1 MKNKILTSVI
11 ITVLF
16 AILIVTSSFMIVINL
31 EQIKTVKEE
40 LRNINH
46 LISEL
51 DDITEISGNNY
62 ADLEKI
68 NDIKINDIKIN
79 NINVRV
85 TLIGNDGVVLYDN
98 EQKSDENHKDRIE
111 VKEALEKGEGYS
123 KRYSDTIKT
132 NLIYYAT
139 RLDNNFVIRSAA
151 PVNTITIFQKENIKY
166 CLVILALVITFSI
179 FLSLRLVKKI
189 IEPVK
194 ELESVTLKMTHGD
207 YKIRANVKTNDE
219 LGTLGNSFN
228 NMAEQLQIKIHEVIE
243 KQTKIESILKS
254 MESGVIAVD
263 NHNGVISINP
273 CAELLL
279 GIKKNI
285 VGQCLLDYINDYDIN
300 KFLQQE
306 EENDKEIKILH
317 PIERDF
323 KIKKS
328 EMFEGANNIGKVI
341 TFQDITDI
349 NRVELMRSQ
358 FVANV
363 SHELKTPLTSIK
375 GFAETLK
382 FVKDD
387 ETREKFLDI
396 IDKEA
401 DRLSRLINDILVL
414 SNIESN
420 LIADIDEFEPGSVI
434 EEVLNIMRK
443 IAINKSIKLEFKNN
457 NSERILGN
465 RDKFYQLGL
474 NLIEN
479 AIKYSKDTSG
489 QVEVFSYNKDEY
501 YCLMVKDNGIGIP
514 KEDISRIFERF
525 YRVDKSRKKGGTGLG
540 LAIVKHIV
548 KIFNGEIT
556 VKSEIGE
563 GTTFEV
569 KIPYI

>member
-1 MKNKILTSVI
+1 MKNKILSSVI

-16 AILIVTSSFMIVINL
+16 AALIVTSSFMILINL
-31 EQIKTVKEE
+31 EQIKSTKEE
-40 LRNINH
+40 LKNINY

-51 DDITEISGNNY
+51 NDVIDISQNDY
-62 ADLEKI
+62 ADLKRLNNVKI
-68 NDIKINDIKIN
+68 NEMD
-79 NINVRV
+79 VRF
-85 TLIGNDGVVLYDN
+85 TLIDNNGNVLYDN
-98 EQKSDENHKDRIE
+98 EQKSSENHKDRIE
-111 VKEALEKGEGYS
+111 IKEALEKGEGYS
-123 KRYSDTIKT
+123 KRYSKTIKA
-132 NLIYYAT
+132 NFIYYAT
-139 RLDNNFVIRSAA
+139 RLENNYVIRSSVT
-151 PVNTITIFQKENIKY
+151 VNTINILQKENIKY
-166 CLVILALVITFSI
+166 CLMILALVIPFSI

-189 IEPVK
+189 VDPVK
-194 ELESVTLKMTHGD
+194 ELESVTSKMANGD
-207 YKIRANVKTNDE
+207 YKIRANIKTNDE

-228 NMAEQLQIKIHEVIE
+228 NMAEQLQIKIYEVID
-243 KQTKIESILKS
+243 KQNKMESILKS

-263 NHNGVISINP
+263 NCNMVISINP
-273 CAELLL
+273 CAESLL
-279 GIKKNI
+279 GIKKSI
-285 VGQCLLDYINDYDIN
+285 VGECLLDYINDYHIS
-300 KFLQQE
+300 KFIQQE
-306 EENDKEIKILH
+306 EESDKEIKILH

-328 EMFEGANNIGKVI
+328 EMIDGMEGIGKVI
-341 TFQDITDI
+341 TFQDVTDI
-349 NRVELMRSQ
+349 NRVALMRSQ

-401 DRLSRLINDILVL
+401 ERLSRLINDILVL

-420 LIADIDEFEPGSVI
+420 LIADMHEFEPGSVI

-443 IAINKSIKLEFKNN
+443 TAINKNIKLEFRNN
-457 NSERILGN
+457 NSSKRILGD

-489 QVEVFSYNKDEY
+489 QVEVLSYDKDGY
-501 YCLMVKDNGIGIP
+501 YCLEVKDDGIGIP

-548 KIFNGEIT
+548 KIFNGEIN
-556 VKSEIGE
+556 VKSKLGE

>member
-11 ITVLF
+11 VTVLF
-16 AILIVTSSFMIVINL
+16 AILIVTASFMTLINL
-31 EQIKTVKEE
+31 EQIKNVKAE
-40 LRNINH
+40 LRNINYFIAD
-46 LISEL
+46 LNDVADISV
-51 DDITEISGNNY
+51 NNY
-62 ADLEKI
+62 ADLEKLK
-68 NDIKINDIKIN
+68 NMKIN
-79 NINVRV
+79 NMNVRV
-85 TLIGNDGVVLYDN
+85 TLIDNDGVVLYDTD
-98 EQKSDENHKDRIE
+98 EKSSENHKERIE

-123 KRYSDTIKT
+123 KRYSDTVKS

-139 RLDNNFVIRSAA
+139 RLNNDFVIRSAV
-151 PVNTITIFQKENIKY
+151 PINMITILQKENIKY
-166 CLVILALVITFSI
+166 CLMILALVIIFSI
-179 FLSLRLVKKI
+179 VLSLRLVRKI
-189 IEPVK
+189 VEPVK
-194 ELESVTLKMTHGD
+194 ELESITLKMIHGD

-228 NMAEQLQIKIHEVIE
+228 NMAEQLQMKIREVVE

-254 MESGVIAVD
+254 MESAVIAVD
-263 NHNGVISINP
+263 KCNTVISINP
-273 CAELLL
+273 CAESLL

-285 VGQCLLDYINDYDIN
+285 VGECLLDYVSDYHINN
-300 KFLQQE
+300 FLQQKE
-306 EENDKEIKILH
+306 TDKEVKILH

-328 EMFEGANNIGKVI
+328 EMFDGTENIGKVI

-349 NRVELMRSQ
+349 NRIELMRSQ

-382 FVKDD
+382 FVKD
-387 ETREKFLDI
+387 EQTREKFLDI

-401 DRLSRLINDILVL
+401 ERLTRLINDILVL
-414 SNIESN
+414 SKIESN
-420 LIADIDEFEPGSVI
+420 LTVDMDEFEPSLVI

-443 IAINKSIKLEFKNN
+443 NAVNRNVKLEFKNSN
-457 NSERILGN
+457 IEHILGDK
-465 RDKFYQLGL
+465 DKFYQLGL

-479 AIKYSKDTSG
+479 AIKYSKDDSG
-489 QVEVFSYNKDEY
+489 QVEVLSYTKDEY
-501 YCLMVKDNGIGIP
+501 YCLQIKDNGIGIP

-548 KIFNGEIT
+548 KIFNGEIN
-556 VKSEIGE
+556 VKSELGC
-563 GTTFEV
+563 GTSFEV

>member
-1 MKNKILTSVI
+1 MIL
-11 ITVLF
+11 
-16 AILIVTSSFMIVINL
+16 INL
-31 EQIKTVKEE
+31 EQTKTTKEE
-40 LRNINH
+40 LRNFNY
-46 LISEL
+46 LISEIN
-51 DDITEISGNNY
+51 DVTDISEANY
-62 ADLEKI
+62 AKLEKLK
-68 NDIKINDIKIN
+68 NIKINDVDVRFTIIDN
-79 NINVRV
+79 N
-85 TLIGNDGVVLYDN
+85 GVVLYDS
-98 EQKSDENHKDRIE
+98 EQKSGENHKDRVE
-111 VKEALEKGEGYS
+111 VKEALENGEGYS
-123 KRYSDTIKT
+123 KRYSDTLKAD
-132 NLIYYAT
+132 LIYYAT
-139 RLDNNFVIRSAA
+139 RADKNFVIRSS
-151 PVNTITIFQKENIKY
+151 VSINTITIFQKENIKY
-166 CLVILALVITFSI
+166 CLGILVLVITFSI
-179 FLSLRLVKKI
+179 FLSLRLVRKI
-189 IEPVK
+189 VDPVK
-194 ELESVTLKMTHGD
+194 ELESVTLKMAHGD
-207 YKIRANVKTNDE
+207 YKIRADIKTNDE

-228 NMAEQLQIKIHEVIE
+228 NMADQLQMKIHEVIE

-263 NHNGVISINP
+263 NHNNVISINP
-273 CAELLL
+273 CAEVLL

-285 VGQCLLDYINDYDIN
+285 VGLCLLDYVNDYDIS
-300 KFLQQE
+300 KFLQQKE
-306 EENDKEIKILH
+306 ESDREIKILH

-328 EMFEGANNIGKVI
+328 EMLDGVDNIGEVI
-341 TFQDITDI
+341 TFQDITDM

-401 DRLSRLINDILVL
+401 ERLSRLINDILVL
-414 SNIESN
+414 SKIESN
-420 LIADIDEFEPGSVI
+420 LVLDMYEFEPGLVI
-434 EEVLNIMRK
+434 EEVLNIVRK
-443 IAINKSIKLEFKNN
+443 AAINKNIKLEFKNDN
-457 NSERILGN
+457 KEHILGDK
-465 RDKFYQLGL
+465 DKFYQLGL

-479 AIKYSKDTSG
+479 AIKYSKDISG
-489 QVEVFSYNKDEY
+489 RVEVLSFSKDGYYN
-501 YCLMVKDNGIGIP
+501 LIVKDNGIGIP
-514 KEDISRIFERF
+514 KEDILRIFERF

-548 KIFNGEIT
+548 KIFNGEIN

>member
-1 MKNKILTSVI
+1 MKNKILSSVI

-16 AILIVTSSFMIVINL
+16 AVLIVASSFMVLINF
-31 EQIKTVKEE
+31 EQIKSTKEE
-40 LRNINH
+40 LKNINY

-51 DDITEISGNNY
+51 NDVTDISQNDY
-62 ADLEKI
+62 ADLKRLNNVKI
-68 NDIKINDIKIN
+68 NEM
-79 NINVRV
+79 NVRF
-85 TLIGNDGVVLYDN
+85 TLVDDNGNVLYDN
-98 EQKSDENHKDRIE
+98 EQKSSENHKDRIE
-111 VKEALEKGEGYS
+111 IREALEKGEGYS
-123 KRYSDTIKT
+123 ERYSKTIKA

-139 RLDNNFVIRSAA
+139 RIENNYVIRSSVT
-151 PVNTITIFQKENIKY
+151 VNTINILQKENIKY
-166 CLVILALVITFSI
+166 CLIILALVVPFSI

-189 IEPVK
+189 VDPVK
-194 ELESVTLKMTHGD
+194 ELESVTSKMAHGD
-207 YKIRANVKTNDE
+207 YKIRANIKTNDE

-228 NMAEQLQIKIHEVIE
+228 NMAEQLQIKIHEVID
-243 KQTKIESILKS
+243 KQNKMESILKS

-263 NHNGVISINP
+263 NCNMVISINP
-273 CAELLL
+273 CAESLL

-285 VGQCLLDYINDYDIN
+285 VGECLLDYINDYDIS
-300 KFLQQE
+300 KFIQQE
-306 EENDKEIKILH
+306 EESDIEIKILH

-328 EMFEGANNIGKVI
+328 EMIDGMEGIGKVI
-341 TFQDITDI
+341 TFQDVTDI
-349 NRVELMRSQ
+349 NRVALIRSQ

-401 DRLSRLINDILVL
+401 ERLSRLINDILVL

-420 LIADIDEFEPGSVI
+420 LIADMHEFEPGSVI

-443 IAINKSIKLEFKNN
+443 TAINKNIKLEFRND
-457 NSERILGN
+457 NSERILGD

-479 AIKYSKDTSG
+479 AIKYSKDASG
-489 QVEVFSYNKDEY
+489 QVEVLSYNKDGY
-501 YCLMVKDNGIGIP
+501 YCLEVRDNGIGIP
-514 KEDISRIFERF
+514 QEDISRIFERF

-548 KIFNGEIT
+548 KIFNGEIN
-556 VKSEIGE
+556 VKSKLEE
-563 GTTFEV
+563 GTIFEV

>member
-16 AILIVTSSFMIVINL
+16 ALLIVASSFITIINL
-31 EQIKTVKEE
+31 EQIKNTKEQ
-40 LRNINH
+40 LRNINL

-51 DDITEISGNNY
+51 NDVTDISRNDYEELKALNNT
-62 ADLEKI
+62 KI
-68 NDIKINDIKIN
+68 NSID
-79 NINVRV
+79 VRF
-85 TLIGNDGVVLYDN
+85 TLIDNNGVVLYDN
-98 EQKSDENHKDRIE
+98 EQKSNENHKDREE
-111 VKEALEKGEGYS
+111 VKKAMETGEGYS
-123 KRYSDTIKT
+123 KRYSETIKSD
-132 NLIYYAT
+132 LIYYPN
-139 RLDNNFVIRSAA
+139 RLNNNFVIRSS
-151 PVNTITIFQKENIKY
+151 VSINSVTIILKENIKY
-166 CLVILALVITFSI
+166 CFGILLVVMPFSL

-189 IEPVK
+189 VDPVK

-207 YKIRANVKTNDE
+207 YKIRANINTSDE

-228 NMAEQLQIKIHEVIE
+228 NMAEQLQIKIREVIDN
-243 KQTKIESILKS
+243 QNKIESILKS

-263 NHNGVISINP
+263 NCNMVISINP
-273 CAELLL
+273 CAESLL

-285 VGQCLLDYINDYDIN
+285 VGECLLDHIKDYDII
-300 KFLQQE
+300 KFLEQDDV
-306 EENDKEIKILH
+306 NDKEIKIRH

-328 EMFEGANNIGKVI
+328 AMVDGMEGVGKVI

-401 DRLSRLINDILVL
+401 ERLSRLINDILVL

-420 LIADIDEFEPGSVI
+420 LAVDMHEFEPGSVI
-434 EEVLNIMRK
+434 EEVINIMRK
-443 IAINKSIKLEFKNN
+443 TAINKNIKLEFKD
-457 NSERILGN
+457 NSNEKIFGD
-465 RDKFYQLGL
+465 RDKFHQLAL

-489 QVEVFSYNKDEY
+489 KVEVLSYNEDKY
-501 YCLMVKDNGIGIP
+501 YCLRVKDNGLGIP

-548 KIFNGEIT
+548 KIFNGEIY
-556 VKSEIGE
+556 VKSELGV
-563 GTTFEV
+563 GTCFEV
-569 KIPYI
+569 KIPYL

>member
-16 AILIVTSSFMIVINL
+16 ALLIVASSFITIINL
-31 EQIKTVKEE
+31 EQIKNTKEQ
-40 LRNINH
+40 LRNINL

-51 DDITEISGNNY
+51 NDVTDISR
-62 ADLEKI
+62 
-68 NDIKINDIKIN
+68 NDYEELKALSNIKINGID
-79 NINVRV
+79 VRF
-85 TLIGNDGVVLYDN
+85 TLIDDDGVVLYDN
-98 EQKSDENHKDRIE
+98 EQKSNENHKDREE
-111 VKEALEKGEGYS
+111 VKKAMETGEGYS
-123 KRYSDTIKT
+123 KRYSETIKSD
-132 NLIYYAT
+132 LIYYAT
-139 RLDNNFVIRSAA
+139 RLNNNFVIRSS
-151 PVNTITIFQKENIKY
+151 VSINSVTIILKENIKY
-166 CLVILALVITFSI
+166 CFGILLVVMPFSL

-189 IEPVK
+189 VDPVK

-207 YKIRANVKTNDE
+207 YKIRANISTNDE

-228 NMAEQLQIKIHEVIE
+228 NMAEQLQIKIREVIDN
-243 KQTKIESILKS
+243 QNKIESILKS

-263 NHNGVISINP
+263 NCNMVISINP
-273 CAELLL
+273 CAESLL

-285 VGQCLLDYINDYDIN
+285 VGEYLLDHIKDYDII
-300 KFLQQE
+300 KFLEQDDV
-306 EENDKEIKILH
+306 NDKEIKIRH

-328 EMFEGANNIGKVI
+328 DMVDGMEGVGKVI

-401 DRLSRLINDILVL
+401 ERLSRLINDILVL

-420 LIADIDEFEPGSVI
+420 LAVDMHEFEPGSVI
-434 EEVLNIMRK
+434 EEVINIMRK
-443 IAINKSIKLEFKNN
+443 TAINKNIKLEFKD
-457 NSERILGN
+457 NSNEKIFGD
-465 RDKFYQLGL
+465 RDKFHQLAL

-489 QVEVFSYNKDEY
+489 KVEVLSYNEDKY
-501 YCLMVKDNGIGIP
+501 YCLRVKDNGIGIP

-548 KIFNGEIT
+548 KIFNGEIY
-556 VKSEIGE
+556 VKSELGV
-563 GTTFEV
+563 GTCFEV
-569 KIPYI
+569 KIPYL

>member
-16 AILIVTSSFMIVINL
+16 ALLIVASSFITIINL
-31 EQIKTVKEE
+31 EQIKNTKEQ
-40 LRNINH
+40 LRNIN
-46 LISEL
+46 LLVSEL
-51 DDITEISGNNY
+51 NDVTVISRNDYEELKALNN
-62 ADLEKI
+62 
-68 NDIKINDIKIN
+68 IKINS
-79 NINVRV
+79 INVRF
-85 TLIGNDGVVLYDN
+85 TLIDDNGAVLYDN
-98 EQKSDENHKDRIE
+98 EQKSNENHKDREE
-111 VKEALEKGEGYS
+111 VKKAMETGEGYS
-123 KRYSDTIKT
+123 KRYSETIKSD
-132 NLIYYAT
+132 LIYYAT
-139 RLDNNFVIRSAA
+139 RLNNNFVIRSS
-151 PVNTITIFQKENIKY
+151 VSINSVTILLKENIKY
-166 CLVILALVITFSI
+166 CLGILLVVMPFSL

-189 IEPVK
+189 VDPVK

-207 YKIRANVKTNDE
+207 YKIRANISTNDE

-228 NMAEQLQIKIHEVIE
+228 NMAEQLQIKIREVIDN
-243 KQTKIESILKS
+243 QNKIESILKS

-263 NHNGVISINP
+263 NCNMVISINP
-273 CAELLL
+273 CAESLL

-285 VGQCLLDYINDYDIN
+285 VGEYLLDHIKDYDII
-300 KFLQQE
+300 KFLEQDDV
-306 EENDKEIKILH
+306 NDKEIKIRH

-328 EMFEGANNIGKVI
+328 DMVDGMEGVGKVI

-401 DRLSRLINDILVL
+401 ERLSRLINDILVL

-420 LIADIDEFEPGSVI
+420 LAVDMHEFEPGSVI
-434 EEVLNIMRK
+434 EEVINIIRK
-443 IAINKSIKLEFKNN
+443 TAINKNIKLEFKDNN
-457 NSERILGN
+457 NEKIFGD
-465 RDKFYQLGL
+465 RDKFHQLAL

-479 AIKYSKDTSG
+479 AIKYSKDISG
-489 QVEVFSYNKDEY
+489 KVEVLSYNEDKY
-501 YCLMVKDNGIGIP
+501 YCLRVKDNGIGIP

-548 KIFNGEIT
+548 KVFNGEIY
-556 VKSEIGE
+556 VKSELGV
-563 GTTFEV
+563 GTCFEV
-569 KIPYI
+569 KIPYL

>member
-16 AILIVTSSFMIVINL
+16 ALLIVASSFITIINL
-31 EQIKTVKEE
+31 EQIKNTKEQ
-40 LRNINH
+40 LRNIN
-46 LISEL
+46 LLVSEL
-51 DDITEISGNNY
+51 NDVTDISRNDYEELKALNNT
-62 ADLEKI
+62 KI
-68 NDIKINDIKIN
+68 NGID
-79 NINVRV
+79 VRF
-85 TLIGNDGVVLYDN
+85 TLIDDSGVVLYDN
-98 EQKSDENHKDRIE
+98 EQKSSENHRDREE
-111 VKEALEKGEGYS
+111 VKKAMETGEGYS
-123 KRYSDTIKT
+123 KRYSETIKSD
-132 NLIYYAT
+132 LIYYAT
-139 RLDNNFVIRSAA
+139 RLNNNFVIRSS
-151 PVNTITIFQKENIKY
+151 VSINSVTIILKENIKY
-166 CLVILALVITFSI
+166 CFGILLVVMPFSL

-189 IEPVK
+189 IDPVK

-207 YKIRANVKTNDE
+207 YKIRANINTNDE

-228 NMAEQLQIKIHEVIE
+228 NMAEQLQIKIREVIDN
-243 KQTKIESILKS
+243 QNKIESILKS

-263 NHNGVISINP
+263 NCNMVISINP
-273 CAELLL
+273 CAESLL

-285 VGQCLLDYINDYDIN
+285 VGECLLDHIKDYDIIR
-300 KFLQQE
+300 FLEQDDV
-306 EENDKEIKILH
+306 NDKEIKIRH

-328 EMFEGANNIGKVI
+328 AMVDGMEGVGKVI

-401 DRLSRLINDILVL
+401 ERLSRLINDILVL

-420 LIADIDEFEPGSVI
+420 LAVDMHEFEPGSVI
-434 EEVLNIMRK
+434 EEVINIMRK
-443 IAINKSIKLEFKNN
+443 TAINKNIKLEFKD
-457 NSERILGN
+457 NSNEKIFGD
-465 RDKFYQLGL
+465 RDKFHQLAL

-489 QVEVFSYNKDEY
+489 KVEVLSYNEDKY
-501 YCLMVKDNGIGIP
+501 YCLRVKDNGLGIP

-548 KIFNGEIT
+548 KIFNGEIY
-556 VKSEIGE
+556 VKSELGV
-563 GTTFEV
+563 GTCFEV
-569 KIPYI
+569 KIPYL

>member
-16 AILIVTSSFMIVINL
+16 AILIVASSFIMIINF
-31 EQIKTVKEE
+31 EQIKNTKEE
-40 LRNINH
+40 LKNINY
-46 LISEL
+46 LVSE
-51 DDITEISGNNY
+51 INNVTELSKNDY
-62 ADLEKI
+62 EALKDL
-68 NDIKINDIKIN
+68 NDIKINGIN
-79 NINVRV
+79 IRI
-85 TLIGNDGVVLYDN
+85 TLIDKNGVVLYDN
-98 EQKSDENHKDRIE
+98 EQLSDENHKEREE
-111 VKEALEKGEGYS
+111 VKSAFETGEGYS
-123 KRYSDTIKT
+123 KRYSATIKA

-139 RLDNNFVIRSAA
+139 KLNDNSIIRSS
-151 PVNTITIFQKENIKY
+151 VSVYTITLLQKENIMY
-166 CLVILALVITFSI
+166 GFGILALAIPFSI

-189 IEPVK
+189 INPVK

-207 YKIRANVKTNDE
+207 YEIRANINTNDE
-219 LGTLGNSFN
+219 LGTLGSTFN
-228 NMAEQLQIKIHEVIE
+228 NMADQLQIKIHEVID
-243 KQTKIESILKS
+243 KQNRIESILKS
-254 MESGVIAVD
+254 MESGVVAVD
-263 NHNGVISINP
+263 NQDRVISINP
-273 CAELLL
+273 CAEILL

-285 VGQCLLDYINDYDIN
+285 IGEYLLDYVNDYDIN
-300 KFLQQE
+300 HFLQQE
-306 EENDKEIKILH
+306 DEKDKEIKMLH
-317 PIERDF
+317 PMERDF

-328 EMFEGANNIGKVI
+328 EMFDETESIGKVI

-382 FVKDD
+382 YVKDD

-420 LIADIDEFEPGSVI
+420 LAVDMHEFKPSSVI
-434 EEVLNIMRK
+434 EEVLNILRK
-443 IAINKSIKLEFKNN
+443 TAINKNIKLEFKNDN
-457 NSERILGN
+457 NENIIGDK
-465 RDKFYQLGL
+465 DKFYQLVL
-474 NLIEN
+474 NLVEN
-479 AIKYSKDTSG
+479 AIKYSKDSSG
-489 QVEVFSYNKDEY
+489 KVEIVSYTDEKN
-501 YCLMVKDNGIGIP
+501 YCLKVKDNGIGIP

-548 KIFNGEIT
+548 KVFNGEIT
-556 VKSEIGE
+556 VKSELKE

-569 KIPYI
+569 KIPYM

>member
-16 AILIVTSSFMIVINL
+16 ALLIVASSFITIINL
-31 EQIKTVKEE
+31 EQIKNTKEQ
-40 LRNINH
+40 LRNIN
-46 LISEL
+46 LLVSEL
-51 DDITEISGNNY
+51 NDVTDISRNDYEELKALNNT
-62 ADLEKI
+62 KI
-68 NDIKINDIKIN
+68 NGID
-79 NINVRV
+79 VRF
-85 TLIGNDGVVLYDN
+85 TLIDDNGVVLYDN
-98 EQKSDENHKDRIE
+98 EQKSSENHRDREE
-111 VKEALEKGEGYS
+111 VKKAMETGEGYS
-123 KRYSDTIKT
+123 KRYSETIKSD
-132 NLIYYAT
+132 LIYYAT
-139 RLDNNFVIRSAA
+139 RLNNNFVIRSS
-151 PVNTITIFQKENIKY
+151 VSINSVTIILKENIKY
-166 CLVILALVITFSI
+166 CFGILLVVMPFSL

-189 IEPVK
+189 VDPVK

-207 YKIRANVKTNDE
+207 YKIRANINTNDE

-228 NMAEQLQIKIHEVIE
+228 NMAEQLQIKIREVIDN
-243 KQTKIESILKS
+243 QNKIESILKS

-263 NHNGVISINP
+263 NCNMVISINP
-273 CAELLL
+273 CAESLL

-285 VGQCLLDYINDYDIN
+285 VGECLLDHIKDYDIIR
-300 KFLQQE
+300 FLEQDDV
-306 EENDKEIKILH
+306 NDKEIKIRH

-328 EMFEGANNIGKVI
+328 AMVDGMEGVGKVI

-401 DRLSRLINDILVL
+401 ERLSRLINDILVL

-420 LIADIDEFEPGSVI
+420 LAVDMHEFEPGSVI
-434 EEVLNIMRK
+434 EEVINIMRK
-443 IAINKSIKLEFKNN
+443 TAINKNIKLEFKD
-457 NSERILGN
+457 NSNEKIFGD
-465 RDKFYQLGL
+465 RDKFHQLAL

-479 AIKYSKDTSG
+479 AIKYSKDTAG
-489 QVEVFSYNKDEY
+489 KVEVLSYNEDKY
-501 YCLMVKDNGIGIP
+501 YCLRVKDNGLGIP

-548 KIFNGEIT
+548 KIFNGEIY
-556 VKSEIGE
+556 VKSELGV
-563 GTTFEV
+563 GTCFEV
-569 KIPYI
+569 KIPYL

>member
-16 AILIVTSSFMIVINL
+16 ALLIVASSFITIINL
-31 EQIKTVKEE
+31 EQIKNTKEQ
-40 LRNINH
+40 LRNINL

-51 DDITEISGNNY
+51 NDVTVISRNDYEELKALNN
-62 ADLEKI
+62 
-68 NDIKINDIKIN
+68 IKINS
-79 NINVRV
+79 INVRF
-85 TLIGNDGVVLYDN
+85 TLIDDNGAVLYDN
-98 EQKSDENHKDRIE
+98 EQKSNENHKDREE
-111 VKEALEKGEGYS
+111 VKKAMETGEGYS
-123 KRYSDTIKT
+123 KRYSETIKSD
-132 NLIYYAT
+132 LIYYAT
-139 RLDNNFVIRSAA
+139 RLNNNFVIRSS
-151 PVNTITIFQKENIKY
+151 VSINSVTILLKENIKY
-166 CLVILALVITFSI
+166 CLGILLVVMPFSL

-189 IEPVK
+189 VDPVK

-207 YKIRANVKTNDE
+207 YKIRANISTNDE

-228 NMAEQLQIKIHEVIE
+228 NMAEQLQIKIREVIDN
-243 KQTKIESILKS
+243 QNKIESILKS

-263 NHNGVISINP
+263 NCNMVISINP
-273 CAELLL
+273 CAESLL

-285 VGQCLLDYINDYDIN
+285 VGEYLLDHIKDYDII
-300 KFLQQE
+300 KFLEQDDV
-306 EENDKEIKILH
+306 NDKEIKIRH

-328 EMFEGANNIGKVI
+328 DMVDGMEGVGKVI

-401 DRLSRLINDILVL
+401 ERLSRLINDILVL

-420 LIADIDEFEPGSVI
+420 LAVDMHEFEPGSVI
-434 EEVLNIMRK
+434 EEVINIMRK
-443 IAINKSIKLEFKNN
+443 TAINKNIKLEFKD
-457 NSERILGN
+457 NSNEKIFGD
-465 RDKFYQLGL
+465 RDKFHQLAL

-489 QVEVFSYNKDEY
+489 KVEVLSYNEDKY
-501 YCLMVKDNGIGIP
+501 YCLRVKDNGIGIP

-548 KIFNGEIT
+548 KIFNGEIY
-556 VKSEIGE
+556 VKSELGV
-563 GTTFEV
+563 GTCFEV
-569 KIPYI
+569 KIPYL

>member
-16 AILIVTSSFMIVINL
+16 AILIVTSSFMILVNL
-31 EQIKTVKEE
+31 EEIKNTKEE
-40 LRNINH
+40 LRNTNY

-51 DDITEISGNNY
+51 NDVTDISQNDY
-62 ADLEKI
+62 ADLKKINNVKI
-68 NDIKINDIKIN
+68 NDI
-79 NINVRV
+79 NVRF
-85 TLIGNDGVVLYDN
+85 TLIDNNGVVLYDN
-98 EQKSDENHKDRIE
+98 EEKSSENHKNRIE

-123 KRYSDTIKT
+123 KRYSDTIKA
-132 NLIYYAT
+132 NFLYYAT
-139 RLDNNFVIRSAA
+139 RLNNNFVIRSSV
-151 PVNTITIFQKENIKY
+151 PIYTITILQKENIKY
-166 CLVILALVITFSI
+166 CLIILALVIIFSI

-189 IEPVK
+189 VEPVK
-194 ELESVTLKMTHGD
+194 ELEDVTLKMTQGD
-207 YKIRANVKTNDE
+207 YKIRANIKTNDE

-263 NHNGVISINP
+263 NHNSVISINP

-285 VGQCLLDYINDYDIN
+285 VGECLLDYVNDYDIN
-300 KFLQQE
+300 KFLEQE
-306 EENDKEIKILH
+306 EKSDKEIKILH

-328 EMFEGANNIGKVI
+328 EMFDGVDNIGKVI

-382 FVKDD
+382 FVKDE

-401 DRLSRLINDILVL
+401 ERLSRLINDILVL

-420 LIADIDEFEPGSVI
+420 LVADMDEFEPGSVI

-443 IAINKSIKLEFKNN
+443 IAINKNIKLEFKND
-457 NSERILGN
+457 NSEYILGDK
-465 RDKFYQLGL
+465 DKFYQLGL

-479 AIKYSKDTSG
+479 AIKYSKDIAG
-489 QVEVFSYNKDEY
+489 LVEVFSYSKDGY
-501 YCLMVKDNGIGIP
+501 YCLTVKDNGIGIP

-548 KIFNGEIT
+548 ITFNGEIN
-556 VKSEIGE
+556 VKSELGE

>member
-16 AILIVTSSFMIVINL
+16 AILIVTSSFMILINL
-31 EQIKTVKEE
+31 EEIKNTKEE
-40 LRNINH
+40 LRNINY

-51 DDITEISGNNY
+51 NDVTDISQNDYEDLKKLNNV
-62 ADLEKI
+62 
-68 NDIKINDIKIN
+68 KIN
-79 NINVRV
+79 NINVRF
-85 TLIGNDGVVLYDN
+85 TLIDNNGIVLYDN
-98 EQKSDENHKDRIE
+98 EEKSSENHKDRIE
-111 VKEALEKGEGYS
+111 IKEALEKGEGYS
-123 KRYSDTIKT
+123 KRYSNTIKA
-132 NLIYYAT
+132 NFLYYAT
-139 RLDNNFVIRSAA
+139 RLDNNFVIRSSV
-151 PVNTITIFQKENIKY
+151 PIYTITILQKENIMY
-166 CLVILALVITFSI
+166 CLLILALVITGSI
-179 FLSLRLVKKI
+179 FLSLRLVRKI

-194 ELESVTLKMTHGD
+194 ELESVTLKMTQGD
-207 YKIRANVKTNDE
+207 YKIRADVKTNDE

-228 NMAEQLQIKIHEVIE
+228 NMADQLQIKIHEVVE

-263 NHNGVISINP
+263 THNKVISINP

-279 GIKKNI
+279 NIKKSI
-285 VGQCLLDYINDYDIN
+285 VGECLLDYVNDYDIN
-300 KFLQQE
+300 KFLVQE
-306 EENDKEIKILH
+306 KENDKEIKILH

-328 EMFEGANNIGKVI
+328 EMLDGVENIGKVI

-382 FVKDD
+382 FVKDE

-401 DRLSRLINDILVL
+401 ERLSRLINDILVL
-414 SNIESN
+414 SSIESN
-420 LIADIDEFEPGSVI
+420 LIADVDEFEPELVI

-443 IAINKSIKLEFKNN
+443 IAINRNIKLEFKNN
-457 NSERILGN
+457 NSKYILGD

-489 QVEVFSYNKDEY
+489 QVEVLSYNKDEY
-501 YCLMVKDNGIGIP
+501 YCLIVKDNGIGIP
-514 KEDISRIFERF
+514 KEDIPRIFERF

-548 KIFNGEIT
+548 KIFNGEIN

-563 GTTFEV
+563 GTIFEV
-569 KIPYI
+569 KIPYV

>member
-16 AILIVTSSFMIVINL
+16 ALLIVASSFITIINL
-31 EQIKTVKEE
+31 EQIKNTKEQ
-40 LRNINH
+40 LRNIN
-46 LISEL
+46 LLVSEL
-51 DDITEISGNNY
+51 NDVTDISRNDYEELKALNNT
-62 ADLEKI
+62 KI
-68 NDIKINDIKIN
+68 NGID
-79 NINVRV
+79 VRF
-85 TLIGNDGVVLYDN
+85 TLIDDSGVVLYDN
-98 EQKSDENHKDRIE
+98 EQKSSENHRDREE
-111 VKEALEKGEGYS
+111 VKKAMETGEGYS
-123 KRYSDTIKT
+123 KRYSETIKSD
-132 NLIYYAT
+132 LIYYAT
-139 RLDNNFVIRSAA
+139 RLNNNFVIRSS
-151 PVNTITIFQKENIKY
+151 VSINSVTIILKENIKY
-166 CLVILALVITFSI
+166 CFGILLVVMPFSL

-189 IEPVK
+189 VDPVK

-207 YKIRANVKTNDE
+207 YKIRANINTNDE

-228 NMAEQLQIKIHEVIE
+228 NMAEQLQIKIREVIDN
-243 KQTKIESILKS
+243 QNKIESILKS

-263 NHNGVISINP
+263 NCNMVISINP
-273 CAELLL
+273 CAESLL

-285 VGQCLLDYINDYDIN
+285 VGECLLDYIKDYDII
-300 KFLQQE
+300 KFLEQDDV
-306 EENDKEIKILH
+306 NDKEIKIRH

-328 EMFEGANNIGKVI
+328 AMVDGMEGVGKVI

-382 FVKDD
+382 FVKDN

-401 DRLSRLINDILVL
+401 ERLSRLINDILVL

-420 LIADIDEFEPGSVI
+420 LAVDMHEFVPGSVI
-434 EEVLNIMRK
+434 EEVINIMRK
-443 IAINKSIKLEFKNN
+443 TAINKNIKLEFKD
-457 NSERILGN
+457 NSNEKIFGD
-465 RDKFYQLGL
+465 RDKFHQLVL

-479 AIKYSKDTSG
+479 AIKYSKDVSG
-489 QVEVFSYNKDEY
+489 KVEVLSYNEDRY
-501 YCLMVKDNGIGIP
+501 YCLRVKDNGIGIP

-548 KIFNGEIT
+548 KIFNGDIY
-556 VKSEIGE
+556 VKSELGV
-563 GTTFEV
+563 GTCFEV
-569 KIPYI
+569 KIPYL

>member
-1 MKNKILTSVI
+1 MKNKILSSVI

-16 AILIVTSSFMIVINL
+16 AVLIVTSSFMILINL
-31 EQIKTVKEE
+31 EQIKSTKEE
-40 LRNINH
+40 LKNINY

-51 DDITEISGNNY
+51 NDVTDISQNDY
-62 ADLEKI
+62 ADLKRLNNVKI
-68 NDIKINDIKIN
+68 NEMDI
-79 NINVRV
+79 RF
-85 TLIGNDGVVLYDN
+85 TLIDDSGNVIYDN
-98 EQKSDENHKDRIE
+98 EQKSSENHKDRIE
-111 VKEALEKGEGYS
+111 IREALEKGEGYS
-123 KRYSDTIKT
+123 ERYSKTIKA

-139 RLDNNFVIRSAA
+139 RLENNYVIRSSVT
-151 PVNTITIFQKENIKY
+151 VNTINILQKENIKY
-166 CLVILALVITFSI
+166 CLMILALVIPFSI

-189 IEPVK
+189 VDPVK
-194 ELESVTLKMTHGD
+194 ELESVTSKMAHGD
-207 YKIRANVKTNDE
+207 YKIRTNIKTNDE
-219 LGTLGNSFN
+219 LGILGNSFN
-228 NMAEQLQIKIHEVIE
+228 NMAEQLQIKIHEVID
-243 KQTKIESILKS
+243 KQNKMESILKS

-263 NHNGVISINP
+263 NCNMVISINP
-273 CAELLL
+273 CAESLL
-279 GIKKNI
+279 GIKKSI
-285 VGQCLLDYINDYDIN
+285 VGECLLDYINDYDIS
-300 KFLQQE
+300 KFIQQE
-306 EENDKEIKILH
+306 EESDKEIKILH

-328 EMFEGANNIGKVI
+328 EMIDGMEGIGKVI
-341 TFQDITDI
+341 TFQDVTDI
-349 NRVELMRSQ
+349 NRVALMRSQ

-401 DRLSRLINDILVL
+401 ERLSRLINDILVL

-420 LIADIDEFEPGSVI
+420 LIADMHEFEPGSVI

-443 IAINKSIKLEFKNN
+443 TAINKNIKLEFSNN
-457 NSERILGN
+457 NNNKILGD

-479 AIKYSKDTSG
+479 AIKYSKDISG
-489 QVEVFSYNKDEY
+489 QVEVLSYNKDGY
-501 YCLMVKDNGIGIP
+501 YCLEVRDDGIGIP

-548 KIFNGEIT
+548 KIFNGEIN
-556 VKSEIGE
+556 VKSKLGE

>member
-16 AILIVTSSFMIVINL
+16 AIIIVAFSFMVLINL
-31 EQIKTVKEE
+31 EQVKNTKEE
-40 LRNINH
+40 LRNVNY

-51 DDITEISGNNY
+51 YNVKDISQNDYEDLKRLNN
-62 ADLEKI
+62 
-68 NDIKINDIKIN
+68 IKINDM
-79 NINVRV
+79 NVRF
-85 TLIGNDGVVLYDN
+85 TLIDNNGVVLYDN
-98 EQKSDENHKDRIE
+98 EQKSSENHKERIE
-111 VKEALEKGEGYS
+111 VKEALDNGEGYS
-123 KRYSDTIKT
+123 TRYSDTIKA

-139 RLDNNFVIRSAA
+139 RLDDNFVIRSA
-151 PVNTITIFQKENIKY
+151 VSINIITILQKENIKY
-166 CLVILALVITFSI
+166 CLLILVLVITLSI
-179 FLSLRLVKKI
+179 FLSLRLVRKI
-189 IEPVK
+189 VEPVK

-219 LGTLGNSFN
+219 LGTLANSFN
-228 NMAEQLQIKIHEVIE
+228 NMAGQLQIKIREVIE
-243 KQTKIESILKS
+243 KQTKIELILKS
-254 MESGVIAVD
+254 MENGVVAVD
-263 NHNGVISINP
+263 NHNNVISINP
-273 CAELLL
+273 CAESLL
-279 GIKKNI
+279 GIRKNI
-285 VGQCLLDYINDYDIN
+285 VGQCLLDYVNDYDIN

-306 EENDKEIKILH
+306 DDDDKEIKILH

-328 EMFEGANNIGKVI
+328 EMIDGIDSIGKVI
-341 TFQDITDI
+341 IFQDITDI

-401 DRLSRLINDILVL
+401 ERLTRLINDILVL

-420 LIADIDEFEPGSVI
+420 LIADVDEFEPSSVI

-443 IAINKSIKLEFKNN
+443 SAVNRNVKLEFKNN
-457 NSERILGN
+457 NNERILGD

-489 QVEVFSYNKDEY
+489 QVEVLSYNEDGY
-501 YCLMVKDNGIGIP
+501 YCLIVQDNGIGIP
-514 KEDISRIFERF
+514 REDISRIFERF

-548 KIFNGEIT
+548 KIFNGEIN
-556 VKSEIGE
+556 VKSELGE
-563 GTTFEV
+563 GTIFKV
-569 KIPYI
+569 RIPYI

>member
-11 ITVLF
+11 ITVIF
-16 AILIVTSSFMIVINL
+16 ALLIVASSFITIINL
-31 EQIKTVKEE
+31 EQIKNTKEQ
-40 LRNINH
+40 LRNINL

-51 DDITEISGNNY
+51 NDVTDISRNDYEELKALNNT
-62 ADLEKI
+62 KI
-68 NDIKINDIKIN
+68 NGID
-79 NINVRV
+79 VRF
-85 TLIGNDGVVLYDN
+85 TLIDDNGVVLYDN
-98 EQKSDENHKDRIE
+98 EQKSDENHKDREE
-111 VKEALEKGEGYS
+111 VKKAMETGEGYS
-123 KRYSDTIKT
+123 KRYSETIKSD
-132 NLIYYAT
+132 LIYCAT
-139 RLDNNFVIRSAA
+139 RINNNFVIRSS
-151 PVNTITIFQKENIKY
+151 VSINSVTILLKENVKY
-166 CLVILALVITFSI
+166 CLGILLVVMPFSL

-189 IEPVK
+189 VDPVK

-207 YKIRANVKTNDE
+207 YEIRANINTNDE

-228 NMAEQLQIKIHEVIE
+228 NMAEQLQIKIREVIDN
-243 KQTKIESILKS
+243 QNKIESILKS

-263 NHNGVISINP
+263 NCNMVISINP
-273 CAELLL
+273 CAESLL

-285 VGQCLLDYINDYDIN
+285 VGECLLDHIKDYDII
-300 KFLQQE
+300 KFLEQDDV
-306 EENDKEIKILH
+306 NDKEIKIRH

-328 EMFEGANNIGKVI
+328 AMVDGMEGVGKVI

-401 DRLSRLINDILVL
+401 ERLSRLINDILVL

-420 LIADIDEFEPGSVI
+420 LAVDMHEFVPGSVI
-434 EEVLNIMRK
+434 EEVINIMRK
-443 IAINKSIKLEFKNN
+443 TAINKNIKLEFKD
-457 NSERILGN
+457 NSNEKIFGD
-465 RDKFYQLGL
+465 RDKFHQLAL

-479 AIKYSKDTSG
+479 AIKYSKDASG
-489 QVEVFSYNKDEY
+489 KVEVLSYDEDRY
-501 YCLMVKDNGIGIP
+501 YCLRVKDNGIGIP

-548 KIFNGEIT
+548 KIFNGEIY
-556 VKSEIGE
+556 VKSELGV
-563 GTTFEV
+563 GTCFEV
-569 KIPYI
+569 KIPYL

>member
-16 AILIVTSSFMIVINL
+16 ALLIVASSFITIINL
-31 EQIKTVKEE
+31 EQIKNTKEQ
-40 LRNINH
+40 LRNIN
-46 LISEL
+46 LLVSEL
-51 DDITEISGNNY
+51 NDVTDISRNDYEELKALNNT
-62 ADLEKI
+62 KI
-68 NDIKINDIKIN
+68 NGID
-79 NINVRV
+79 VRF
-85 TLIGNDGVVLYDN
+85 TLIDDSGVVLYDN
-98 EQKSDENHKDRIE
+98 EQKSSENHRDREE
-111 VKEALEKGEGYS
+111 VKKAMETGEGYS
-123 KRYSDTIKT
+123 KRYSETIKSD
-132 NLIYYAT
+132 LIYYAT
-139 RLDNNFVIRSAA
+139 RLNNNFVIRSS
-151 PVNTITIFQKENIKY
+151 VSINSVTIILKENIKY
-166 CLVILALVITFSI
+166 CFGILLVVMPFSL

-189 IEPVK
+189 VDPVK

-207 YKIRANVKTNDE
+207 YKIRANINTNDE

-228 NMAEQLQIKIHEVIE
+228 NMAEQLQIKIREVIDN
-243 KQTKIESILKS
+243 QNKIESILKS

-263 NHNGVISINP
+263 NCNMVISINP
-273 CAELLL
+273 CAESLL

-285 VGQCLLDYINDYDIN
+285 VGECLLDHIKDYDIIR
-300 KFLQQE
+300 FLEQDDV
-306 EENDKEIKILH
+306 NDKEIKIRH

-328 EMFEGANNIGKVI
+328 AMVDGMEGVGKVI

-401 DRLSRLINDILVL
+401 ERLSRLINDILVL

-420 LIADIDEFEPGSVI
+420 LAVDMHEFEPGSVI
-434 EEVLNIMRK
+434 EEVINIMRK
-443 IAINKSIKLEFKNN
+443 TAINKNIKLEFKD
-457 NSERILGN
+457 NSNEKIFGD
-465 RDKFYQLGL
+465 RDKFHQLAL

-489 QVEVFSYNKDEY
+489 KVEVLSYNEDKY
-501 YCLMVKDNGIGIP
+501 YCLRVKDNGLGIP

-548 KIFNGEIT
+548 KIFNGEIY
-556 VKSEIGE
+556 VKSELGV
-563 GTTFEV
+563 GTCFEV
-569 KIPYI
+569 KIPYL

>member
-16 AILIVTSSFMIVINL
+16 ALLIVASSFITIINL
-31 EQIKTVKEE
+31 EQIKNTKEQ
-40 LRNINH
+40 LRNINS

-51 DDITEISGNNY
+51 NDVTDISRNDYEELKALNNT
-62 ADLEKI
+62 KI
-68 NDIKINDIKIN
+68 NSID
-79 NINVRV
+79 VRF
-85 TLIGNDGVVLYDN
+85 TLIDNDGVVLYDN
-98 EQKSDENHKDRIE
+98 EQKSDENHKDREE
-111 VKEALEKGEGYS
+111 VKKAMETGEGYS
-123 KRYSDTIKT
+123 KRYSETIKSY
-132 NLIYYAT
+132 LIYYAT
-139 RLDNNFVIRSAA
+139 RLNNNFVIRSS
-151 PVNTITIFQKENIKY
+151 VSINSVTILLKENIKY
-166 CLVILALVITFSI
+166 CLGILLVVMPFSL

-189 IEPVK
+189 VDPVK

-207 YKIRANVKTNDE
+207 YKIRANISTNDE

-228 NMAEQLQIKIHEVIE
+228 NMAEQLQIKIREVIDN
-243 KQTKIESILKS
+243 QNKIESILKS

-263 NHNGVISINP
+263 NCNMVISINP
-273 CAELLL
+273 CAESLL

-285 VGQCLLDYINDYDIN
+285 VGEYLLDHIKDYDII
-300 KFLQQE
+300 KFLEQDDV
-306 EENDKEIKILH
+306 NDKEIKIRH

-328 EMFEGANNIGKVI
+328 DMVDGMEGVGKVI

-401 DRLSRLINDILVL
+401 ERLSRLINDILVL

-420 LIADIDEFEPGSVI
+420 LAVDMHEFEPGSVI
-434 EEVLNIMRK
+434 EEVINIIRK
-443 IAINKSIKLEFKNN
+443 TAINKNIKLEFKDNN
-457 NSERILGN
+457 NEKIFGD
-465 RDKFYQLGL
+465 RDKFHQLAL

-489 QVEVFSYNKDEY
+489 KVEVLSYNEDKY
-501 YCLMVKDNGIGIP
+501 YCLRVKDNGIGIP

-548 KIFNGEIT
+548 KIFNGEIY
-556 VKSEIGE
+556 VKSELGV
-563 GTTFEV
+563 GTCFEV
-569 KIPYI
+569 KIPYL

>member
-1 MKNKILTSVI
+1 MRNKILTSVI

-16 AILIVTSSFMIVINL
+16 ALLIVASSFITIINL
-31 EQIKTVKEE
+31 EQIKNTKEQ
-40 LRNINH
+40 LRNINL

-51 DDITEISGNNY
+51 NDVTDISRNDYEELKALSNT
-62 ADLEKI
+62 KI
-68 NDIKINDIKIN
+68 NSID
-79 NINVRV
+79 VRF
-85 TLIGNDGVVLYDN
+85 TLIDDNGVVLYDN
-98 EQKSDENHKDRIE
+98 EQKSNENHKDREE
-111 VKEALEKGEGYS
+111 VKKAMETGEGYS
-123 KRYSDTIKT
+123 KRYSETIKSD
-132 NLIYYAT
+132 LIYYAN
-139 RLDNNFVIRSAA
+139 RLNNNFVIRSS
-151 PVNTITIFQKENIKY
+151 VSINSVTIILKENIKY
-166 CLVILALVITFSI
+166 CLGILLVVMPFSL

-189 IEPVK
+189 VDPVK

-207 YKIRANVKTNDE
+207 YEIRANIKTNDE

-228 NMAEQLQIKIHEVIE
+228 NMAEQLQIKIREVIDN
-243 KQTKIESILKS
+243 QNKIESILKS

-263 NHNGVISINP
+263 NCNMVISINP
-273 CAELLL
+273 CAESLL

-285 VGQCLLDYINDYDIN
+285 VGECLLDYIKDYDII
-300 KFLQQE
+300 KFLEQDDVS
-306 EENDKEIKILH
+306 DKEIKIRH

-328 EMFEGANNIGKVI
+328 AMVDGMEGVGKVI

-401 DRLSRLINDILVL
+401 ERLSRLINDILVL

-420 LIADIDEFEPGSVI
+420 LAVDMHEFEPGSVI
-434 EEVLNIMRK
+434 EEVINIMRK
-443 IAINKSIKLEFKNN
+443 TAINKNIKLEFKDENN
-457 NSERILGN
+457 EKIFGD
-465 RDKFYQLGL
+465 RDKFHQLAL

-479 AIKYSKDTSG
+479 AIKYSKDASG
-489 QVEVFSYNKDEY
+489 KVEVLSYNEDKY
-501 YCLMVKDNGIGIP
+501 YCLRVKDNGIGIP
-514 KEDISRIFERF
+514 REDISRIFERF

-548 KIFNGEIT
+548 KIFNGDIY
-556 VKSEIGE
+556 VKSELGV
-563 GTTFEV
+563 GTCFEV
-569 KIPYI
+569 KIPYL

>member
-16 AILIVTSSFMIVINL
+16 ALLIVASSFITIINL
-31 EQIKTVKEE
+31 EQIKNTKEQ
-40 LRNINH
+40 LRNIN
-46 LISEL
+46 LLVSEL
-51 DDITEISGNNY
+51 NDVTDISRNDYEELKALNNT
-62 ADLEKI
+62 KI
-68 NDIKINDIKIN
+68 NGID
-79 NINVRV
+79 VRF
-85 TLIGNDGVVLYDN
+85 TLIDDNGVVLYDN
-98 EQKSDENHKDRIE
+98 EQKSSENHKDREE
-111 VKEALEKGEGYS
+111 VKKAMETGEGYS
-123 KRYSDTIKT
+123 KRYSETIKSD
-132 NLIYYAT
+132 LIYYAT
-139 RLDNNFVIRSAA
+139 RLNNNFVIRSS
-151 PVNTITIFQKENIKY
+151 VSINSVTIILKENIKY
-166 CLVILALVITFSI
+166 CFGILLVVMPFSL

-189 IEPVK
+189 VDPVK

-207 YKIRANVKTNDE
+207 YKIRANINTNDE

-228 NMAEQLQIKIHEVIE
+228 NMAEQLQIKIREVIDN
-243 KQTKIESILKS
+243 QNKIESILKS

-263 NHNGVISINP
+263 NCNMVISINP
-273 CAELLL
+273 CAESLL

-285 VGQCLLDYINDYDIN
+285 VGECLLDHIKDYDIIR
-300 KFLQQE
+300 FLEQDDV
-306 EENDKEIKILH
+306 NDKEIKIRH

-328 EMFEGANNIGKVI
+328 AMVDGMEGVGKVI

-401 DRLSRLINDILVL
+401 ERLSRLINDILVL

-420 LIADIDEFEPGSVI
+420 LAVDMHEFEPGSVI
-434 EEVLNIMRK
+434 EEVINIMRK
-443 IAINKSIKLEFKNN
+443 TAINKNIKLEFKD
-457 NSERILGN
+457 NSNEKIFGD
-465 RDKFYQLGL
+465 RDKFHQLAL

-489 QVEVFSYNKDEY
+489 KVEVLSYNEDKY
-501 YCLMVKDNGIGIP
+501 YCLRVKDNGLGIP

-548 KIFNGEIT
+548 KIFNGEIY
-556 VKSEIGE
+556 VKSELGV
-563 GTTFEV
+563 GTCFEV
-569 KIPYI
+569 KIPYL

>member
-16 AILIVTSSFMIVINL
+16 ALLIVASSFITIINL
-31 EQIKTVKEE
+31 EQIKNTKEQ
-40 LRNINH
+40 LRNIN
-46 LISEL
+46 LLVSEL
-51 DDITEISGNNY
+51 NDVTDISRNDYEELKALNNT
-62 ADLEKI
+62 KI
-68 NDIKINDIKIN
+68 NGID
-79 NINVRV
+79 VRF
-85 TLIGNDGVVLYDN
+85 TLIDDNGVVLYDN
-98 EQKSDENHKDRIE
+98 EQKSSENHRDREE
-111 VKEALEKGEGYS
+111 VKKAMETGEGYS
-123 KRYSDTIKT
+123 KRYSETIKSD
-132 NLIYYAT
+132 LIYYAT
-139 RLDNNFVIRSAA
+139 RLNNNFVIRSS
-151 PVNTITIFQKENIKY
+151 VSINSVTIILKENIKY
-166 CLVILALVITFSI
+166 CFGILLVVMPFSL

-189 IEPVK
+189 VDPVK

-207 YKIRANVKTNDE
+207 YKIRANINTNDE

-228 NMAEQLQIKIHEVIE
+228 NMAEQLQIKIREVIDN
-243 KQTKIESILKS
+243 QNKIESILKS

-263 NHNGVISINP
+263 NCNMVISINP
-273 CAELLL
+273 CAESLL

-285 VGQCLLDYINDYDIN
+285 VGECLLDHIKDYDII
-300 KFLQQE
+300 KFLEQDDV
-306 EENDKEIKILH
+306 NDKEIKIRH

-328 EMFEGANNIGKVI
+328 AMVDGMEGVGKVI

-401 DRLSRLINDILVL
+401 ERLSRLINDILVL

-420 LIADIDEFEPGSVI
+420 LAVDMHEFEPGSVI
-434 EEVLNIMRK
+434 EEVINIMRK
-443 IAINKSIKLEFKNN
+443 TAINKNIKLEFKD
-457 NSERILGN
+457 NSNEKIFGD
-465 RDKFYQLGL
+465 RDKFHQLAL

-489 QVEVFSYNKDEY
+489 KVEVLSYNEDKY
-501 YCLMVKDNGIGIP
+501 YCLRVKDNGIGIP

-548 KIFNGEIT
+548 KIFNGEIY
-556 VKSEIGE
+556 VKSEIGV
-563 GTTFEV
+563 GTCFEV
-569 KIPYI
+569 KIPYL

>member
-16 AILIVTSSFMIVINL
+16 ALLIVASSFITIINL
-31 EQIKTVKEE
+31 EQIKNTKEQ
-40 LRNINH
+40 LRNIN
-46 LISEL
+46 LLVSEL
-51 DDITEISGNNY
+51 NDVTDISRNDYEELKALNNT
-62 ADLEKI
+62 KI
-68 NDIKINDIKIN
+68 NGIDVRFTLINDN
-79 NINVRV
+79 
-85 TLIGNDGVVLYDN
+85 GVVLYDN
-98 EQKSDENHKDRIE
+98 EQKSSENHRDREE
-111 VKEALEKGEGYS
+111 VKKAMETGEGYS
-123 KRYSDTIKT
+123 KRYSETIKSD
-132 NLIYYAT
+132 LIYYAT
-139 RLDNNFVIRSAA
+139 RLNNNFVIRSS
-151 PVNTITIFQKENIKY
+151 VSINSVTIILKENIKY
-166 CLVILALVITFSI
+166 CFGILLVVMPFSL

-189 IEPVK
+189 IDPVK

-207 YKIRANVKTNDE
+207 YKIRANINTNDE

-228 NMAEQLQIKIHEVIE
+228 NMAEQLQIKIREVIDN
-243 KQTKIESILKS
+243 QNKIESILKS

-263 NHNGVISINP
+263 NCNMVISINP
-273 CAELLL
+273 CAESLL

-285 VGQCLLDYINDYDIN
+285 VGECLLDHIKDYDIIR
-300 KFLQQE
+300 FLEQDDV
-306 EENDKEIKILH
+306 NDKEIKIRH
-317 PIERDF
+317 PMERDF

-328 EMFEGANNIGKVI
+328 AMVDGMEGVGKVI

-401 DRLSRLINDILVL
+401 ERLSRLINDILVL

-420 LIADIDEFEPGSVI
+420 LAVDMHEFEPGSVI
-434 EEVLNIMRK
+434 EEVINIMRK
-443 IAINKSIKLEFKNN
+443 TAINKNIKLEFKD
-457 NSERILGN
+457 NSNEKIFGD
-465 RDKFYQLGL
+465 RDKFHQLAL

-489 QVEVFSYNKDEY
+489 KVEVLSYNEDKY
-501 YCLMVKDNGIGIP
+501 YCLRVKDNGLGIP

-548 KIFNGEIT
+548 KIFNGEIY
-556 VKSEIGE
+556 VKSELGV
-563 GTTFEV
+563 GTCFEV
-569 KIPYI
+569 KIPYL

>member
-1 MKNKILTSVI
+1 MKNKILSSVI

-16 AILIVTSSFMIVINL
+16 AILIVASSFMILINL
-31 EQIKTVKEE
+31 EEIKNTKEE
-40 LRNINH
+40 LRNVNY
-46 LISEL
+46 LVSEFS
-51 DDITEISGNNY
+51 DITDMSRNDYE
-62 ADLEKI
+62 DLKKI
-68 NDIKINDIKIN
+68 NNVKIN
-79 NINVRV
+79 NINVRF
-85 TLIGNDGVVLYDN
+85 TLIDNNGIVLYDN
-98 EQKSDENHKDRIE
+98 EEKSSENHKDRIE
-111 VKEALEKGEGYS
+111 VKEALENGEGYS
-123 KRYSDTIKT
+123 KRYSNTIKV
-132 NLIYYAT
+132 NFLYYAT
-139 RLDNNFVIRSAA
+139 RLDNNFVIRSSV
-151 PVNTITIFQKENIKY
+151 PIYTITILQKENITY
-166 CLVILALVITFSI
+166 CLVILALVITFSL

-189 IEPVK
+189 IDPVK
-194 ELESVTLKMTHGD
+194 ELESVTLKMAHGD
-207 YKIRANVKTNDE
+207 YKIRADVKTNDE

-228 NMAEQLQIKIHEVIE
+228 NMADQLQIKIHEVIE
-243 KQTKIESILKS
+243 KQTKIESILRS

-263 NHNGVISINP
+263 NHNNVISINP

-285 VGQCLLDYINDYDIN
+285 VGECLLDYVNDYDIN
-300 KFLQQE
+300 KFLQQDKE
-306 EENDKEIKILH
+306 SDKEIKILH

-328 EMFEGANNIGKVI
+328 EMVDGVENIGEVI
-341 TFQDITDI
+341 TFQDITDM

-401 DRLSRLINDILVL
+401 ERLSRLINDILVL

-420 LIADIDEFEPGSVI
+420 LILDMEEFEPDSAI

-443 IAINKSIKLEFKNN
+443 IAINKNIKLEFENN
-457 NSERILGN
+457 NNNNKRILGD

-479 AIKYSKDTSG
+479 AIKYSKEISG
-489 QVEVFSYNKDEY
+489 RVEVSSYSKDGDY
-501 YCLMVKDNGIGIP
+501 ILTVKDNGIGIP
-514 KEDISRIFERF
+514 KEDILRIFERF

-548 KIFNGEIT
+548 KIFNGEIN

-563 GTTFEV
+563 GTSFEV
-569 KIPYI
+569 KIPYIQ

>member
-16 AILIVTSSFMIVINL
+16 ALLIVASSFITIINL
-31 EQIKTVKEE
+31 EQIKNTKEQ
-40 LRNINH
+40 LRNIN
-46 LISEL
+46 LLVSEL
-51 DDITEISGNNY
+51 NDVTVISRNDYEELKALNN
-62 ADLEKI
+62 
-68 NDIKINDIKIN
+68 IKINS
-79 NINVRV
+79 INVRF
-85 TLIGNDGVVLYDN
+85 TLIDDNGAVLYDN
-98 EQKSDENHKDRIE
+98 EQKSNENHKDREE
-111 VKEALEKGEGYS
+111 VKKAMETGEGYS
-123 KRYSDTIKT
+123 KRYSETIKSD
-132 NLIYYAT
+132 LIYYAT
-139 RLDNNFVIRSAA
+139 RLNNNFVIRSS
-151 PVNTITIFQKENIKY
+151 VSINSVTILLKENIKY
-166 CLVILALVITFSI
+166 CLGILLVVMPFSL

-189 IEPVK
+189 VDPVK

-207 YKIRANVKTNDE
+207 YKIRANISTNDE

-228 NMAEQLQIKIHEVIE
+228 NMAEQLQIKIREVIDN
-243 KQTKIESILKS
+243 QNKIESILKS

-263 NHNGVISINP
+263 NCNMVISINP
-273 CAELLL
+273 CAESLL

-285 VGQCLLDYINDYDIN
+285 VGEYLLDHIKDYDII
-300 KFLQQE
+300 KFLEQDDV
-306 EENDKEIKILH
+306 NDKEIKIRH

-328 EMFEGANNIGKVI
+328 DMVDGMEGVGKVI

-401 DRLSRLINDILVL
+401 ERLSRLINDILVL

-420 LIADIDEFEPGSVI
+420 LAVDMHEFEPGSVI
-434 EEVLNIMRK
+434 EEVINIIRK
-443 IAINKSIKLEFKNN
+443 TAINKNIKLEFKDNN
-457 NSERILGN
+457 NEKIFGD
-465 RDKFYQLGL
+465 RDKFHQLAL

-479 AIKYSKDTSG
+479 AIKYSKDISG
-489 QVEVFSYNKDEY
+489 KVEVLSYNEDKY
-501 YCLMVKDNGIGIP
+501 YCLRVKDNGIGIP

-548 KIFNGEIT
+548 KIFNGEIY
-556 VKSEIGE
+556 VKSELGV
-563 GTTFEV
+563 GTCFEV
-569 KIPYI
+569 KIPYL